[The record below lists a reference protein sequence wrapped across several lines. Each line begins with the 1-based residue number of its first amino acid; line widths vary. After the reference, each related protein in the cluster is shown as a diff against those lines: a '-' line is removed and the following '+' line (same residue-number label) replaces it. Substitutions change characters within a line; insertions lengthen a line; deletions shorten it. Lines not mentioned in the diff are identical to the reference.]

1 MHKIFF
7 RKKNQL
13 LIILLIFF
21 MSCGQKKEQQAD
33 QKASNCL
40 ELKEVDRAFSEKS
53 KKEGM
58 KSAYIH
64 FLDSNGVILRVNEL
78 PIVGANAID
87 YLIQQNDA
95 DYMLTW
101 DPQHADIAESGE
113 LGITYGI
120 FCMKSKQIDTS
131 FYGTYTNVWKKQSDG
146 KWKLFLNT
154 FNNGLGN

>member
-1 MHKIFF
+1 MQKIFF

-13 LIILLIFF
+13 FIILLVLF
-21 MSCGQKKEQQAD
+21 MSCSQKKEQPAD
-33 QKASNCL
+33 QKASKCL
-40 ELKEVDRAFSEKS
+40 ELKEVDREFSEKS

-58 KSAYIH
+58 KSAYIE
-64 FLDSNGVILRVNEL
+64 FLDSNGVILRANEL

-101 DPQHADIAESGE
+101 DPQYADIAESGE
-113 LGITYGI
+113 LGFTYGI
-120 FCMKSKQIDTS
+120 FFMKSKQIDTS
-131 FYGTYTNVWKKQSDG
+131 FYGTYTNVWKKQPDG

-154 FNNGLGN
+154 FNTGLGN